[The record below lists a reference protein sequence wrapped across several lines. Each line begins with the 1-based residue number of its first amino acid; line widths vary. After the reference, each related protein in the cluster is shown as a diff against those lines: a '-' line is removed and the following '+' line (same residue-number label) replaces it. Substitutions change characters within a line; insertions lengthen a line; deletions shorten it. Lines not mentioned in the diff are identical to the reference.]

1 VQPDHGSVWSYPAWP
16 KYYFS
21 SCPFARDDV
30 KEYIGRIYPTAG
42 GQSKE
47 TKLVPRIRII
57 LEDDQ
62 GNPLPDARRTYRLEG
77 DLDTLGGI
85 ERAVQTFKERA
96 LPEVERSLLT
106 EAQRR
111 FVANARGGK
120 SPPGSPA
127 P

>member
-1 VQPDHGSVWSYPAWP
+1 M
-16 KYYFS
+16 
-21 SCPFARDDV
+21 
-30 KEYIGRIYPTAG
+30 
-42 GQSKE
+42 
-47 TKLVPRIRII
+47 PRIRII

-77 DLDTLGGI
+77 DLDTLDGI
-85 ERAVQTFKERA
+85 ERAVETFKERA

-111 FVANARGGK
+111 FVANARGK
-120 SPPGSPA
+120 KLPPGGSA

>member
-1 VQPDHGSVWSYPAWP
+1 M
-16 KYYFS
+16 
-21 SCPFARDDV
+21 
-30 KEYIGRIYPTAG
+30 
-42 GQSKE
+42 
-47 TKLVPRIRII
+47 PRIRII

-62 GNPLPDARRTYRLEG
+62 GNPLPDAARRTYHLEG
-77 DLDTLGGI
+77 DLDTLDGI
-85 ERAVQTFKERA
+85 EQAVQTFKERA

-120 SPPGSPA
+120 PSPSEAA

>member
-1 VQPDHGSVWSYPAWP
+1 M
-16 KYYFS
+16 
-21 SCPFARDDV
+21 
-30 KEYIGRIYPTAG
+30 
-42 GQSKE
+42 
-47 TKLVPRIRII
+47 PRIRII

-77 DLDTLGGI
+77 DLDTLDGI
-85 ERAVQTFKERA
+85 EQAVETFKERA

-111 FVANARGGK
+111 FVADARGERP
-120 SPPGSPA
+120 PPGGPA

>member
-1 VQPDHGSVWSYPAWP
+1 M
-16 KYYFS
+16 
-21 SCPFARDDV
+21 
-30 KEYIGRIYPTAG
+30 
-42 GQSKE
+42 
-47 TKLVPRIRII
+47 PRIRII

-77 DLDTLGGI
+77 DLDTLDGI
-85 ERAVQTFKERA
+85 EQAVETFKERA

-111 FVANARGGK
+111 FVATARGGK
-120 SPPGSPA
+120 PPPGGSA